1 MENRERAGAGA
12 VGSAG
17 SLGLRVGQAVFSSA
31 SLLFMSVGVEFF
43 SYTAFCFL
51 VTIMGLVIPWSCT
64 LAMIDVYSILV
75 GCPLRVPG
83 VMVIVVIGDWI
94 EIKNFACNLF
104 QVLAILSL
112 AAASSSAAVID
123 LLLQFHGS
131 HCSPRFCGRYQLSA
145 MMAFLSWFLTAASSL
160 FNLWFIASR

>member
-1 MENRERAGAGA
+1 MDNGDRSGAGAGA

-64 LAMIDVYSILV
+64 LAMIDVYSVFV

-83 VMVIVVIGDWI
+83 VMVIVVVGDCVRI
-94 EIKNFACNLF
+94 
-104 QVLAILSL
+104 SL
-112 AAASSSAAVID
+112 QSSSA
-123 LLLQFHGS
+123 
-131 HCSPRFCGRYQLSA
+131 
-145 MMAFLSWFLTAASSL
+145 
-160 FNLWFIASR
+160 SRRANSKSIRVQT

>member
-1 MENRERAGAGA
+1 MDNGDRSGAGAGA

-31 SLLFMSVGVEFF
+31 SLLLMSVGVEFF

-64 LAMIDVYSILV
+64 LAMIDVYSVLV

-83 VMVIVVIGDWI
+83 VMVIIVVGDC
-94 EIKNFACNLF
+94 A
-104 QVLAILSL
+104 LSIVSF
-112 AAASSSAAVID
+112 AAACSSAAVID

-131 HCSPRFCGRYQLSA
+131 HCSPSFCGRYQLSA
-145 MMAFLSWFLTAASSL
+145 MMAFLSWFLMAASAI
-160 FNLWFIASR
+160 FNLWFIASRW

>member
-1 MENRERAGAGA
+1 MDNGDRSGAGAGA

-64 LAMIDVYSILV
+64 LAMIDVYSVLV

-83 VMVIVVIGDWI
+83 VMVIVV
-94 EIKNFACNLF
+94 A
-104 QVLAILSL
+104 LSIVSF
-112 AAASSSAAVID
+112 AAACSSAAVID

-145 MMAFLSWFLTAASSL
+145 MMAFLSWLLMAASAI
-160 FNLWFIASR
+160 FNLWFIASRW

>member
-83 VMVIVVIGDWI
+83 VMVIVVIGDWVCSGNTLTSSCQF
-94 EIKNFACNLF
+94 ERSGHR
-104 QVLAILSL
+104 SL
-112 AAASSSAAVID
+112 APIPWISLHSQILWEVSAVRD
-123 LLLQFHGS
+123 DGFLVLVPDGRFLPLQPLVHRL
-131 HCSPRFCGRYQLSA
+131 PVT
-145 MMAFLSWFLTAASSL
+145 TADC
-160 FNLWFIASR
+160 

>member
-1 MENRERAGAGA
+1 MENGDRAGAGA

-64 LAMIDVYSILV
+64 LAMIDVCSVFV

-83 VMVIVVIGDWI
+83 VMVIVVVGDM
-94 EIKNFACNLF
+94 
-104 QVLAILSL
+104 VLAVLSF
-112 AAASSSAAVID
+112 AAACSSAAVID

-131 HCSPRFCGRYQLSA
+131 QCSPRSCGRYQLSA
-145 MMAFLSWFLTAASSL
+145 MMAFLSWFLTAASAI
-160 FNLWFIASR
+160 FNFWFVASM

>member
-1 MENRERAGAGA
+1 MENGDRAGAGAGA

-31 SLLFMSVGVEFF
+31 SLLFMSVGVP
-43 SYTAFCFL
+43 AFCFL

-64 LAMIDVYSILV
+64 LAMIDVCSVFV

-83 VMVIVVIGDWI
+83 VMVIVVVGDM
-94 EIKNFACNLF
+94 ALA
-104 QVLAILSL
+104 VLSF
-112 AAASSSAAVID
+112 AAACSSAAVID

-131 HCSPRFCGRYQLSA
+131 QCSPRSCGRYQLSA
-145 MMAFLSWFLTAASSL
+145 MMAFLSWFLTAASAI
-160 FNLWFIASR
+160 FNFWFVASI

>member
-1 MENRERAGAGA
+1 MENGDRAGAGAGA

-64 LAMIDVYSILV
+64 LAMIDVYSVFV

-83 VMVIVVIGDWI
+83 VMFIVVVGDW
-94 EIKNFACNLF
+94 
-104 QVLAILSL
+104 VLSVLSF
-112 AAASSSAAVID
+112 AAACSSAAVID

-131 HCSPRFCGRYQLSA
+131 QCSPRFCGRYQLSA
-145 MMAFLSWFLTAASSL
+145 MMAFLSWFLTAASAI
-160 FNLWFIASR
+160 FNFWFVASM

>member
-1 MENRERAGAGA
+1 MENGDRSAAGAGA

-64 LAMIDVYSILV
+64 LAMIDVYSVLV

-83 VMVIVVIGDWI
+83 VMAIVAVGDS
-94 EIKNFACNLF
+94 
-104 QVLAILSL
+104 VLSILAF
-112 AAASSSAAVID
+112 AAACSSAAVID

-131 HCSPRFCGRYQLSA
+131 QCSPRFCGRYQLSA
-145 MMAFLSWFLTAASSL
+145 MMAFLAWFLTAASAL
-160 FNLWFIASR
+160 FNFWFVASL